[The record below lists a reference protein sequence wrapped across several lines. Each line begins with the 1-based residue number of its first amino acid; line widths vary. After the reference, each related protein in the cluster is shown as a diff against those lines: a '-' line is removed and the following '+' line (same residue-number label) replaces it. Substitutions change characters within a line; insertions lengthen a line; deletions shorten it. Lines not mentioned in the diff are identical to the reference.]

1 MRIGYVRVS
10 TVEQNE
16 DRQVES
22 MEALGLDKIYMD
34 KKSGKN
40 FEREGYKEMIS
51 TIRKGDVIYIHSIDR
66 LGRNY
71 DEIIEQWRIIT
82 KEIGADI
89 VVQDMPLLDTRVKEN
104 DLTGK
109 FIADM
114 VLQCLSYV
122 AQIERENIKRRQR
135 EGIEIA
141 KAKGIYKGGKPKQI
155 DEELFQENYGRYK
168 SGEITKVQFATNI
181 RVSRPTLDKIIKE
194 REETNND

>member
-1 MRIGYVRVS
+1 MKIGYVRVS
-10 TVEQNE
+10 TVDQNE
-16 DRQVES
+16 DRQLEA
-22 MEALGLDKIYMD
+22 MEQLGLDKIYMD

-40 FEREGYKEMIS
+40 FEREGYKEMVSSIS
-51 TIRKGDVIYIHSIDR
+51 AGDVIYIHSIDR

-89 VVQDMPLLDTRVKEN
+89 VVQDMPLLDTRIKGN

-141 KAKGIYKGGKPKQI
+141 KTKGVYKGSKPKEI
-155 DEELFQENYGRYK
+155 DGELFQENYRRYQA
-168 SGEITKVQFATNI
+168 GEITKVQFAVNI
-181 RVSRPTLDKIIKE
+181 GVSRPTLDKILKK
-194 REETNND
+194 REGANND